1 MVMLWLV
8 TRLVAHTLV
17 GGSSLGVA
25 EAVQTGH
32 GCVLA

>member
-8 TRLVAHTLV
+8 ARLVAHTLV
-17 GGSSLGVA
+17 GGSLGVA